1 MVIVC
6 PGDVLLADWF
16 LSGGDDDGTSSDVDA
31 GLYYGNECVR
41 GCGCGELC
49 LFLCVNK
56 WMVDDACNLHCG
68 DIPLPTT

>member
-31 GLYYGNECVR
+31 GLYYGNECV
-41 GCGCGELC
+41 
-49 LFLCVNK
+49 
-56 WMVDDACNLHCG
+56 
-68 DIPLPTT
+68 